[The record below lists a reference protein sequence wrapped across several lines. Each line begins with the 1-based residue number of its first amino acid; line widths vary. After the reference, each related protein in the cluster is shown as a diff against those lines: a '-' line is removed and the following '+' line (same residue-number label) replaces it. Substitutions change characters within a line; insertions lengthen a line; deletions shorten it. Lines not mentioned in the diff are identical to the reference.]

1 MRRSKPLTESST
13 QHNFSKFLLIG
24 LLFGGTVFLILAV
37 SQLNGGALP
46 GAMQDFAFELGD
58 RYQQWFKQ
66 QSIHNPM
73 VLLSLS
79 FAGGLVASISP
90 CILSLLP
97 VNLSYIGTREITS
110 RWDAFVKAGSF
121 VLGVVTMLSL
131 FGLFS
136 SFAAAVLIQFRGY
149 IQIIVGAIIVVM
161 GLMLLGVVR
170 IPLPQ
175 TNFKLPIAGSYGVGL
190 TFALVTSPCTSP
202 IMFAVLA
209 AGAATGSQVQSTLAM
224 LCYALGYTAIIF
236 LASLFTS
243 LVKQTRF
250 LLNYSEGIMRFG
262 SVALILIGG
271 YYLIDGVRWVVAL
284 MLMNNNL

>member
-1 MRRSKPLTESST
+1 MRRSKPLAENST
-13 QHNFSKFLLIG
+13 QHNLSKFLLPG
-24 LLFGGTVFLILAV
+24 LLFGGTVLVILAV
-37 SQLNGGALP
+37 SQFNGGALP
-46 GAMQDFAFELGD
+46 GTMQDFAFELGD

-66 QSIHNPM
+66 QSTNNPLM
-73 VLLSLS
+73 LLSLS

-149 IQIIVGAIIVVM
+149 IQIVVGAIIVVM
-161 GLMLLGVVR
+161 GLMLLGLVR

-209 AGAATGSQVQSTLAM
+209 AGAATGSQIQSTLAM

-250 LLNYSEGIMRFG
+250 LLNYSEGIIRFG
-262 SVALILIGG
+262 SVALILIGA
-271 YYLIDGVRWVVAL
+271 YYLIDGVRWFVAL
-284 MLMNNNL
+284 MLINNN